1 MKLSKVAMTFVL
13 VGTVSACAG
22 GYAGNRYQPVIDT
35 VGSPGMDQTMY
46 QIDLDACN
54 QLAAQRPQMR
64 EAARGFGMGAV
75 LGAAGGAIIGAA
87 AGHPGKGAG
96 YGAAGGAL
104 LGGAGSGIQGNT
116 ARQTVV
122 MSCMERRGWSVLG
135 R

>member
-1 MKLSKVAMTFVL
+1 MKMNKLAVVAATIMVT
-13 VGTVSACAG
+13 ACQG
-22 GYAGNRYQPVIDT
+22 GYAGNRFEPVIDI

-54 QLAAQRPQMR
+54 QLAAQRPQTL
-64 EAARGFGMGAV
+64 EAARGAGVGAA
-75 LGAAGGAIIGAA
+75 LGAAGGAIAGAI

-96 YGAAGGAL
+96 YGAGVGAL
-104 LGGAGSGIQGNT
+104 LGGTGSGIQGN
-116 ARQTVV
+116 ASRQTIV